1 MSNILE
7 DECVG
12 CPKEIGCLGEFCP
25 NRNVPHYYCDDC
37 EDEFEPNEL
46 YMYDGEMLC
55 AECLLSKFEKVSESE
70 KKWTE

>member
-1 MSNILE
+1 MSKILE

-55 AECLLSKFEKVSESE
+55 SECLLNKFEKVSESE